1 MSDGHDDYDI
11 PPDEDLTIKKVI
23 EAKENRLIL
32 FVGNYIHTGRCPT
45 DVPIRTLIN
54 ANYRYA

>member
-1 MSDGHDDYDI
+1 MSDGHDDFDI
-11 PPDEDLTIKKVI
+11 SSDEELTIKKVI
-23 EAKENRLIL
+23 EAKENRLIWPQQNIYTL
-32 FVGNYIHTGRCPT
+32 VGVQ